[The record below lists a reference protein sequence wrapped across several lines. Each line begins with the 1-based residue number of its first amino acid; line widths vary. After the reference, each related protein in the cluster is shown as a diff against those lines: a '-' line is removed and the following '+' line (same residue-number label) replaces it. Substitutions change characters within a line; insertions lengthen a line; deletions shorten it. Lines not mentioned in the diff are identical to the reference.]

1 MSRRESVLREAFRAR
16 SECGGRIGGAVGLG
30 CGTPRR
36 GAARSSENGRAGRRC
51 VITSR
56 RMISSTRSKP
66 RGLKHSVS
74 GQAARCPWPS
84 RCGAL
89 VLWLLLADGTA
100 YAAEPVVA
108 VPASLQADSNDRQR
122 EAESHV
128 RQAGSFYKA
137 GQYLEAASEL
147 NVAYTLQP
155 EPVYLFNIAQAY
167 RKAARARAAQ
177 VMYAR
182 FVETAPTHPLVP
194 EARGYLQDMD
204 ALAKAQAQEQAM
216 RDALGREQARNR
228 PLWKRAWFWGLLGG
242 VLGATAIGVGL
253 GVGLSRREPSTDGGF
268 IDLRAGSTF

>member
-1 MSRRESVLREAFRAR
+1 MPYRSNRSVLQRVL
-16 SECGGRIGGAVGLG
+16 C
-30 CGTPRR
+30 RR
-36 GAARSSENGRAGRRC
+36 RVAMWGPLFA
-51 VITSR
+51 
-56 RMISSTRSKP
+56 
-66 RGLKHSVS
+66 
-74 GQAARCPWPS
+74 W
-84 RCGAL
+84 
-89 VLWLLLADGTA
+89 LWLAHGSAWADT
-100 YAAEPVVA
+100 AEPA
-108 VPASLQADSNDRQR
+108 PAPLQAESSDRQR

-128 RQAGSFYKA
+128 KQAGAMYKA

-177 VMYAR
+177 IMYAR
-182 FVETAPTHPLVP
+182 FIETAPKHPLVP

-204 ALAKAQAQEQAM
+204 TLAKVQAQEQVM
-216 RDALGREQARNR
+216 REALGREQARNR

-268 IDLRAGSTF
+268 VDLRAGSTF